1 MMRSHTKA
9 EILAHNRESLQRL
22 ERAVRLSVG
31 QFSVVLVR
39 CDYERL
45 QSYVIE
51 QLQSQFDGVQ
61 VLALEANTPSVVMAI
76 RHHLQTTTTP
86 PTALVVTQLWA
97 LSNLNQ
103 ALKDANL
110 ARDQLRSL
118 MDCPLI
124 LWLSDRVVRL
134 ISRYAQD
141 FKNQAPPTIPFDY
154 PLDELIYALHQGT
167 NQLFQQVL
175 EFGSDVLPETALNL
189 NGTSRLRNELEAA
202 LNDLGPDQPL
212 DPDLTASLDFL
223 RGRDAHSR
231 TEMEA
236 ARAGYQRSLAYWQE
250 RAARGRGDVGS
261 DGVIELGSGGEALG
275 VRNRDGEGGEAFVNA
290 STRSPH
296 HPITPSPSPL
306 EKTAIL
312 HFYLGLWWR
321 SNAVLQR
328 VTYEASLRQ
337 AQQNFAA
344 CLAIFKVLNQ
354 PQRQA
359 QFIHALAEVLQKQR
373 DWRALAA
380 IAQESLALHEQT
392 QDWVR
397 QARDR
402 GFLAEVALAN
412 QDWQTARAEAL
423 NALDLLTEAERQ
435 LDQNPA
441 DEPLAVALAIANRFQ
456 RGWYRFLLGEAQ
468 MHLGTPQ
475 DAIALLAEAQAE
487 TNPELDLTLYRQI
500 LDELIHHYFE
510 AGQYRE
516 AFRIKQERRAVEFR
530 YNLRAF
536 IGAGAVQPHKRSA
549 YARPLDTET
558 QTAVAAE
565 IAASG
570 REHDIERLVQR
581 LKAKHN
587 QLIVIHGPSGVGKS
601 SIVNAGLTPALRR
614 ITPEGRNS
622 LPILIQTYVNW
633 QQAIETALD
642 QALAELPT
650 RPTAVRTRFT
660 TSPTAAN
667 SDPSIE
673 PIPGKLRAFN
683 KSPSPSA
690 PPFLTSP
697 TPPLPHSPT
706 HSLLSKL
713 QALNQ
718 KDYFIVLLFDQFEE
732 FFFEKP
738 TLEERRLF
746 YEFLGQCLNRLE
758 LSFVKV
764 VLSLREDYLHHLLEV
779 EKVVDLSSSLDQS
792 SDRKDNDI
800 LSRDIRYR
808 LDNFSLTD
816 AEAVIRKLTRDAQFY
831 LDDALIAVLVQDLA
845 LETGDVRPIE
855 LQVVGA
861 QLQREGITTLDQYRD
876 LGETP
881 KQTLVQKFLAYTVA
895 DCGPPNEE
903 LATNVLHT
911 LTEEDADKR
920 LYRPLRTREEIEE
933 SLARLNQPFDPAQ
946 LDLVLVVLV
955 GSGLVFE
962 IPDDPDDR
970 YQLVHDYLVAY
981 VHIVDAEALAAERE
995 ARLQAE
1001 ARERLARLE
1010 QERLAEANRVL
1021 AGAKVEADETVEKAQ
1036 KRAGVI
1042 GVAAVVGVLVALAL
1056 ASTFGGQAFQ
1066 ARRAAGEFEEQAN
1079 AAQAERE
1086 KEEER
1091 ANRQQ
1096 TRADRET
1103 AKAEQATRDL
1113 RVKQRE
1119 AREARA
1125 EVDKAEQELAKAEAE
1140 QERIQQRA
1148 QASEVQRQRAEA
1160 QVQEAEEDLAN
1171 ARIRRQEAEIQ
1182 VQEAEEQLADA
1193 QAQRELAL
1201 KGTELERAGV
1211 AALNRF
1217 GRSPLEALYASTHAA
1232 TELKTI
1238 LPPGVALKTYP
1249 AYSPLLALQT
1259 TLDLNRERYHLEGH
1273 ESWVRSATF
1282 SPDGSKVVTA
1292 SD

>member
-45 QSYVIE
+45 QGYVIE

-76 RHHLQTTTTP
+76 RHHLQTATTP

-250 RAARGRGDVGS
+250 KSQEKAESKRQKAEGTNGRASVSPLAPPPPP
-261 DGVIELGSGGEALG
+261 
-275 VRNRDGEGGEAFVNA
+275 A
-290 STRSPH
+290 SP
-296 HPITPSPSPL
+296 TPTPL

-412 QDWQTARAEAL
+412 QDWQTAQAEAL

-441 DEPLAVALAIANRFQ
+441 DEPLAAALAIANRFQ

-570 REHDIERLVQR
+570 REQDIERLVQR
-581 LKAKHN
+581 LKAKQN

-633 QQAIETALD
+633 QQAIETDLD
-642 QALAELPT
+642 QALADLPT
-650 RPTAVRTRFT
+650 SPPPVRTRFT
-660 TSPTAAN
+660 ASPPTADSN
-667 SDPSIE
+667 PSVE
-673 PIPGKLRAFN
+673 PIQGKLRAFN

-690 PPFLTSP
+690 PPFLASP
-697 TPPLPHSPT
+697 PSPRPHTPPHAHRYKHPTQKKKEKKNRHRVQQKGKAPH
-706 HSLLSKL
+706 
-713 QALNQ
+713 
-718 KDYFIVLLFDQFEE
+718 
-732 FFFEKP
+732 
-738 TLEERRLF
+738 
-746 YEFLGQCLNRLE
+746 
-758 LSFVKV
+758 
-764 VLSLREDYLHHLLEV
+764 
-779 EKVVDLSSSLDQS
+779 
-792 SDRKDNDI
+792 RK
-800 LSRDIRYR
+800 
-808 LDNFSLTD
+808 TD
-816 AEAVIRKLTRDAQFY
+816 
-831 LDDALIAVLVQDLA
+831 
-845 LETGDVRPIE
+845 
-855 LQVVGA
+855 
-861 QLQREGITTLDQYRD
+861 
-876 LGETP
+876 
-881 KQTLVQKFLAYTVA
+881 
-895 DCGPPNEE
+895 
-903 LATNVLHT
+903 
-911 LTEEDADKR
+911 
-920 LYRPLRTREEIEE
+920 
-933 SLARLNQPFDPAQ
+933 
-946 LDLVLVVLV
+946 
-955 GSGLVFE
+955 
-962 IPDDPDDR
+962 
-970 YQLVHDYLVAY
+970 
-981 VHIVDAEALAAERE
+981 
-995 ARLQAE
+995 
-1001 ARERLARLE
+1001 
-1010 QERLAEANRVL
+1010 
-1021 AGAKVEADETVEKAQ
+1021 
-1036 KRAGVI
+1036 
-1042 GVAAVVGVLVALAL
+1042 
-1056 ASTFGGQAFQ
+1056 
-1066 ARRAAGEFEEQAN
+1066 
-1079 AAQAERE
+1079 
-1086 KEEER
+1086 
-1091 ANRQQ
+1091 
-1096 TRADRET
+1096 
-1103 AKAEQATRDL
+1103 
-1113 RVKQRE
+1113 
-1119 AREARA
+1119 
-1125 EVDKAEQELAKAEAE
+1125 
-1140 QERIQQRA
+1140 
-1148 QASEVQRQRAEA
+1148 
-1160 QVQEAEEDLAN
+1160 
-1171 ARIRRQEAEIQ
+1171 
-1182 VQEAEEQLADA
+1182 
-1193 QAQRELAL
+1193 
-1201 KGTELERAGV
+1201 
-1211 AALNRF
+1211 
-1217 GRSPLEALYASTHAA
+1217 
-1232 TELKTI
+1232 
-1238 LPPGVALKTYP
+1238 
-1249 AYSPLLALQT
+1249 
-1259 TLDLNRERYHLEGH
+1259 
-1273 ESWVRSATF
+1273 
-1282 SPDGSKVVTA
+1282 
-1292 SD
+1292 